1 MEREQFREYNQ
12 RFRRWQQAVPHYAN
26 RHEGTVQHCHNC
38 GNDFDGNFCPIC
50 GQRAEVGRV
59 GWNSI
64 RENIAILWG
73 LDSRSLTYTLVQRG
87 VRAIWCATTSAAIVR
102 CRFRLSR
109 CWSSSASS

>member
-1 MEREQFREYNQ
+1 MDKEQLKRHY
-12 RFRRWQQAVPHYAN
+12 RHYSRWQQTAPHYEN
-26 RHEGTVQHCHNC
+26 RHEGEVRQCHNC
-38 GNDFDGNFCPIC
+38 GNEFVGNFCPIC

-73 LDSRSLTYTLVQRG
+73 LDSRSLTYTRG